1 VGRGVFINSRVVHD
15 GPLFKLRVPKSP
27 NSMSDKNFYKALFE
41 EMHSNLHN
49 CHKDN
54 WDSPSRG
61 TEPHLIG
68 FMIIHKILF
77 PFQKVKNKFKE
88 KWNAW
93 MRPLLVDLMR
103 LLWPSLEYRLKIAR
117 FKDIGYLY
125 DRLHDSKSKD
135 LLVKLMA
142 FRAMG
147 HRKVKLPQNNPEHWN
162 NIRKIENL
170 DIVGPPVPVDF
181 MSLTLQLRDLSPLG
195 YNFSAYCTGGGGSY
209 IFLQK
214 QYELHRKD
222 VVCKAEPGDIV
233 IDAGACWGETS
244 LYFAFEVGETGRVIS
259 YEFIPSNIAVLE
271 KNISTNPLLA
281 ERITVVPNPI
291 WSTSGQI
298 LYYVDWGPGSR
309 VSFEKLRADFD
320 DTQCETITIDDTVT
334 RLSLPRVDFIKMDIE
349 GAELHALKGAEN
361 TLRQFHPKVA
371 ISLYHSLEDFK
382 TIPRYLDSLGLS
394 YEFYLDHHTI
404 YENETVLFGIPVNR
418 SSVV

>member
-1 VGRGVFINSRVVHD
+1 MCD
-15 GPLFKLRVPKSP
+15 T
-27 NSMSDKNFYKALFE
+27 NFNKALLK
-41 EMHSNLHN
+41 EMNTNLRN
-49 CHKDN
+49 CHEGN
-54 WDSPSRG
+54 WDSAARG
-61 TEPHLIG
+61 PEPAPVGL
-68 FMIIHKILF
+68 MIIHKVVSPIL
-77 PFQKVKNKFKE
+77 KVRDKFKE
-88 KWNAW
+88 LWHAW

-103 LLWPSLEYRLKIAR
+103 LLWPSLEYRFKVAR
-117 FKDIGYLY
+117 FKGVGYLY
-125 DRLHDSKSKD
+125 DRLDDPRSRD

-147 HRKVKLPQNNPEHWN
+147 HRKVKLPQNNPDHWN

-170 DIVGPPVPVDF
+170 EVVGPPASVDF
-181 MSLTLQLRDLSPLG
+181 MNLTLQLRDLSPLG
-195 YNFSAYCTGGGGSY
+195 YNMRAYCTGGGGSY

-222 VVCKAEPGDIV
+222 VVCKAEPGEIV

-244 LYFAFEVGETGRVIS
+244 LYFAHEVGEIGRVIS

-271 KNISTNPLLA
+271 KNLAENSRLA

-309 VSFEKLRADFD
+309 VSFQKLRSDFD
-320 DTQCETITIDDTVT
+320 DTQCQTISIDDTVT
-334 RLSLPRVDFIKMDIE
+334 MLSLPRVDFIKMDIE
-349 GAELHALKGAEN
+349 GAEIHALKGAEK

-382 TIPRYLDSLGLS
+382 TIPRYLDSLGLR
-394 YEFYLDHHTI
+394 YKFYLDHQANAPHRASCLWTRHL
-404 YENETVLFGIPVNR
+404 EL
-418 SSVV
+418 